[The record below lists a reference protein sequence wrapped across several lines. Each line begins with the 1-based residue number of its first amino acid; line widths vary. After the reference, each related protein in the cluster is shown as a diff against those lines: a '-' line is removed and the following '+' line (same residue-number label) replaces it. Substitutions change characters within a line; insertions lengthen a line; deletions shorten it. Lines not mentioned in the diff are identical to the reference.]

1 MDFEQKHMDAY
12 TSGAT
17 RGGEIN
23 WAEREDNKG
32 VAAVLSIIDP
42 APADA
47 TILVDGEGSEWV
59 RNNEDPM
66 MWYSVFPH
74 GSLARTAVYII
85 EKWGLKEW
93 S

>member
-17 RGGEIN
+17 DNGAKN
-23 WAEREDNKG
+23 WEEREDNKG
-32 VAAVLSIIDP
+32 VAAVLAIIDP

-47 TILVDGEGSEWV
+47 KVLVDGEGSEWV
-59 RNNEDPM
+59 RNGEDSM

-74 GSLARTAVYII
+74 GSLARTAAYII
-85 EKWGLKEW
+85 EKFGLTEW